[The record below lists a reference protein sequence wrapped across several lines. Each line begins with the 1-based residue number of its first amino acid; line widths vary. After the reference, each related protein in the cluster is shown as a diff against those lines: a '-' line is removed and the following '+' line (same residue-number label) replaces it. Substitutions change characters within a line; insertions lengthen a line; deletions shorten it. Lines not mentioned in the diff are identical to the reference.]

1 MSRATIDYGIDLGT
15 TNSAIAVLSGV
26 DAEIVKNNDGFDTTP
41 SAVWIDRRDRRYVGR
56 AAKERSELDPGNTCV
71 EFKLRMGTSGAP
83 KIFEATGRRMGPEE
97 LSAEVLKS
105 LRNDV
110 AQRTGDELRAAVITV
125 PAAFDLSACDATR
138 RAAELAGLTQT
149 PLLQEPTAAAL
160 AYGFQSEADNVF
172 WLVYDF
178 GGGTFDAAVVNV
190 RDGEFTVANHRGD
203 NFLGGKLIDWQIVEE
218 LLIPAVAAQRPV
230 TGLGRGNPRWVGAV
244 NKLKLAAEEAKIR
257 LSRDDGAD
265 ILVDLTDDRG
275 QSFEFEYELR
285 RADVERLTEPYLV
298 RSINLCRK
306 ALAEAG
312 LGPGDVERLLLVG
325 GPTLSPYLR
334 ERLADPREGLGI
346 ALDHSQEPVTVVA
359 RGAAIFAGTQRV
371 EYTAPAVPSVAGG
384 YTVELEYQPV
394 GPDTEPFVGGRVGGG
409 DTTGHAIEFVNEQS
423 RPPWRSGRLEL
434 GPDGTFATTLWAD
447 KGRANVFAIELT
459 DAAGTRRPV
468 EPATLTYTVG
478 VVDTQPPLTHSV
490 GVGLDGNEVEWL
502 LERGTPL
509 PARRRVLLRTT
520 VAISRGQGQ
529 GMLRIPLLEGEHRY
543 ADRNRR
549 IGRLE
554 VDAAQVPRDVPEGSE
569 VDLTLEIDES
579 RLVVARAYVPILDEE
594 FEHAVTLRTETVPEH
609 AELAAEA
616 ATEKRRL
623 AGARDRAVESGDP
636 AALAVL
642 DRVDRERIVADVDGL
657 LGASRVDPDAATTCG
672 KRLLDLKAAVD
683 ELEDALEWPELVGE
697 VEEMLR
703 FTTELVVHGGTAEH
717 RRTLADTES
726 AVRLAIAAHDAD
738 LLRQRGG
745 NLRDLV
751 LDVLEATGQLQQ
763 LAFEDLSAMRGEM
776 RDPAEADRLMAE
788 GRLAAGNGD
797 QMRLR
802 QINAQLRD
810 MLPVPP
816 PPPDPFGD
824 RSSTV
829 RRD

>member
-15 TNSAIAVLSGV
+15 TNSAIAVLNGV
-26 DAEIVKNNDGFDTTP
+26 DADIVKNNDGFDTTP

-71 EFKLRMGTSGAP
+71 EFKLRMGTSGTP
-83 KIFEATGRRMGPEE
+83 KVFEATGRRMGPEE

-138 RAAELAGLTQT
+138 RAGELAGLTQT

-230 TGLGRGNPRWVGAV
+230 TGLARGNPRWIGAV

-275 QSFEFEYELR
+275 QAFEFEYELR
-285 RADVERLTEPYLV
+285 RADVERLTEPFLV

-371 EYTAPAVPSVAGG
+371 EYTAPAVPSVAGAR
-384 YTVELEYQPV
+384 TVELEYQPV
-394 GPDTEPFVGGRVGGG
+394 GPDTEPFVGGRVSGAAA
-409 DTTGHAIEFVNEQS
+409 GHAIEFVNEHS

-447 KGRANVFAIELT
+447 RGRANVFAIELT
-459 DAAGTRRPV
+459 DASGTRVPV
-468 EPATLTYTVG
+468 EPSTLTYTVG
-478 VVDTQPPLTHSV
+478 VVDTQPPLTHSI

-520 VAISRGQGQ
+520 VGISRGQGQ

-554 VDAAQVPRDVPEGSE
+554 VDAGQVPRDVPEGSE

-609 AELAAEA
+609 ADLAAEA

-623 AGARDRAVESGDP
+623 SEARGRAVEVGDA

-642 DRVDRERIVADVDGL
+642 DRIDRERIAADVDGL
-657 LGASRVDPDAATTCG
+657 LAAARVDPDAATTCG

-683 ELEDALEWPELVGE
+683 ELEEALEWPALVGDVEELVE
-697 VEEMLR
+697 V
-703 FTTELVVHGGTAEH
+703 TGELVRHSGTLEH
-717 RRTLADTES
+717 RRTLADTEA

-738 LLRQRGG
+738 LLRQRMG

-751 LDVLEATGQLQQ
+751 MDVLEHTGQLQE
-763 LAFEDLSAMRGEM
+763 LAFNDLSAMRGEM
-776 RDPAEADRLMAE
+776 RDQAEAGRLVAE
-788 GRLAAGNGD
+788 GERAARSGD
-797 QMRLR
+797 QARLR

-824 RSSTV
+824 RFSTV